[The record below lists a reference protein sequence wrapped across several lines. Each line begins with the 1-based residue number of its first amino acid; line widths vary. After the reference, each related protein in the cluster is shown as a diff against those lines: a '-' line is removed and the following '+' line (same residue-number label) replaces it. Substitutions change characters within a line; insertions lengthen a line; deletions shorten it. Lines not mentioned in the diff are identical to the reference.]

1 LALITRG
8 WNESKKGILAKAL
21 RELVDDVGVRASLL
35 V

>member
-21 RELVDDVGVRASLL
+21 RELVDDMRE
-35 V
+35 